1 MLPEPAHPEGHGGHA
16 HHPALAH
23 HFDNLAQQGEAST
36 LGMWVFLVTEVL
48 FFGGLFLVYL
58 VYRSTYPEAFIA
70 GSHELDVL
78 LGGIN
83 TAVLIT
89 SSLTMAL
96 AVHAAQTGHRRTLMI
111 FLVVTM
117 VLGAAFLGI
126 KSVEYYHKFVEHHV
140 PGPGFQFEEE
150 YIRHAQLFFSL
161 YFIMTGLHALHMI
174 IGLGIMTGCSG
185 GRGAAS
191 SPPSTTARSRSAAS
205 TGTSS
210 TSSGFSCSRCC
221 ICWGDT
227 DDATADRTQRPQRSQ
242 RKEIYGISLRAL
254 RALRSSAVGCGAGGG
269 AKH

>member
-83 TAVLIT
+83 TGVLIT

-174 IGLGIMTGCSG
+174 IGLGIMTWMLWWSWRGIITAEYYSPIEISG
-185 GRGAAS
+185 LYWHFVDIVWIFLFPLLYLLGRHG
-191 SPPSTTARSRSAAS
+191 
-205 TGTSS
+205 
-210 TSSGFSCSRCC
+210 
-221 ICWGDT
+221 
-227 DDATADRTQRPQRSQ
+227 
-242 RKEIYGISLRAL
+242 
-254 RALRSSAVGCGAGGG
+254 
-269 AKH
+269 

>member
-1 MLPEPAHPEGHGGHA
+1 MPDAVHP

-83 TAVLIT
+83 TAALIT

-150 YIRHAQLFFSL
+150 YIKHAQLFFSL

-174 IGLGIMTGCSG
+174 IGLGIMTWMLWWSWRGVVSAEYYSPIEISG
-185 GRGAAS
+185 LYWHFVDIVWIFLFPLLYLLGRHG
-191 SPPSTTARSRSAAS
+191 
-205 TGTSS
+205 
-210 TSSGFSCSRCC
+210 
-221 ICWGDT
+221 
-227 DDATADRTQRPQRSQ
+227 
-242 RKEIYGISLRAL
+242 
-254 RALRSSAVGCGAGGG
+254 
-269 AKH
+269 

>member
-1 MLPEPAHPEGHGGHA
+1 MLPEPAHPQGHGGHA

-174 IGLGIMTGCSG
+174 IGLGIMLVMFWLAWRGTITAEYYSPIEVSG
-185 GRGAAS
+185 LYWHFVDIVWIFLFPLLYLLGRHGPA
-191 SPPSTTARSRSAAS
+191 
-205 TGTSS
+205 
-210 TSSGFSCSRCC
+210 
-221 ICWGDT
+221 
-227 DDATADRTQRPQRSQ
+227 
-242 RKEIYGISLRAL
+242 
-254 RALRSSAVGCGAGGG
+254 
-269 AKH
+269 